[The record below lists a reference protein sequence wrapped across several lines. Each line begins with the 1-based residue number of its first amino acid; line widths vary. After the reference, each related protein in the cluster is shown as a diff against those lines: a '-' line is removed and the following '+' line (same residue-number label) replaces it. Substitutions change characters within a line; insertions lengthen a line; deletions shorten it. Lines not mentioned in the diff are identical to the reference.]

1 MSGGPVLDVK
11 LNRASQVY
19 FPGETVSGTVMVSLY
34 CFPPAVYCLLSL
46 VCMLAVTWICCLSHV
61 IYFLD

>member
-19 FPGETVSGTVMVSLY
+19 FPGETVSGAVMVSLY
-34 CFPPAVYCLLSL
+34 SFLPAICCLLSL
-46 VCMLAVTWICCLSHV
+46 ACMVAVTWICFLSYV
-61 IYFLD
+61 TYFLR